1 MSRDDLFAAEE
12 DVIASGEHLIS
23 DGSFGSVEDKRRY
36 QQLLKNYQKLFRTT
50 RRLMRLSDHNEQR
63 LNTAAEVISR
73 KNKEHEAL
81 STSCR
86 NIYRRKFTTRFLL
99 VPKIWKLHLPVRSSP
114 SFSQTWLT
122 LRRPRI
128 S

>member
-1 MSRDDLFAAEE
+1 MSGDDLFAAEE
-12 DVIASGEHLIS
+12 DVIASGEKLVA
-23 DGSFGSVEDKRRY
+23 DGGFGSIEDKRRY

-86 NIYRRKFTTRFLL
+86 NIYRRKFTTRSS
-99 VPKIWKLHLPVRSSP
+99 PVRKMWRLHPPARSSQ
-114 SFSQTWLT
+114 SFSQT
-122 LRRPRI
+122 
-128 S
+128 